1 MLPATV
7 PQEIVEDIVGQL
19 GEDGRTLQSCSL
31 VSWSFRTASQPLF
44 FHHILLLLHN
54 TARNQRLHC
63 VLSMNPLLA
72 SYVRSIHLKID
83 TVSIRPAEAICRILD
98 VTRPHLRD
106 LSIGGPDITFSHSWN
121 YLHAD
126 LQNSLL
132 SSISSPSC
140 VGLTLGAVGF
150 PIQYLR
156 LFSNIR
162 HLEMNSHKSVAVDN
176 ASDRYI
182 FDDETRQQG
191 YLETLAAVYFPLEHL
206 LDHVGD
212 PDITSSLS
220 LSRLRFLAT
229 TLEKWRHYTFEKLL
243 HLSGEYLEEVSI
255 LVDLDLS
262 GAAIINFS
270 RLSHLHI
277 LRIEIGIIQSAHG
290 IAIVLASIP
299 SNTVELHL
307 TMEWEIVIS
316 VGKKGWLDIEAVLLD
331 KWREGLLRDV
341 VIDLHGWQGSARFLN
356 KRMPQLVERGIA
368 TSAQ

>member
-1 MLPATV
+1 
-7 PQEIVEDIVGQL
+7 
-19 GEDGRTLQSCSL
+19 
-31 VSWSFRTASQPLF
+31 
-44 FHHILLLLHN
+44 
-54 TARNQRLHC
+54 
-63 VLSMNPLLA
+63 MNPLLA

-140 VGLTLGAVGF
+140 VGLTLGAIGF

-162 HLEMNSHKSVAVDN
+162 HLEMNSHKS
-176 ASDRYI
+176 
-182 FDDETRQQG
+182 G
-191 YLETLAAVYFPLEHL
+191 YLETLAAVCFPLEHL

-255 LVDLDLS
+255 AVDLDLS
-262 GAAIINFS
+262 GAATINFS

-307 TMEWEIVIS
+307 TMEWEIAIS
-316 VGKKGWLDIEAVLLD
+316 VGKKGWIDIET
-331 KWREGLLRDV
+331 
-341 VIDLHGWQGSARFLN
+341 VI
-356 KRMPQLVERGIA
+356 
-368 TSAQ
+368 